1 MNKILCKFMKLFG
14 SVAIAIAF
22 ISANTTSVWY
32 INQPEMPKSLKDKL

>member
-14 SVAIAIAF
+14 SAAIAVAF

-32 INQPEMPKSLKDKL
+32 INQPEMPKSLKYKL